1 MLPGSGSTH
10 SRARGSSCA
19 PMPEAQGKFSVCLSM
34 QRFVLFSAKA
44 LHFALSFCS
53 FLVHVHFTGKV
64 CDSPWKTLISDQY
77 IDDPPQDHQRI
88 VDIYRFKKPHSARLG
103 PFLCVRCVY
112 ARVYVGIGV
121 SMGVCAAK

>member
-1 MLPGSGSTH
+1 
-10 SRARGSSCA
+10 
-19 PMPEAQGKFSVCLSM
+19 MPEAQGKFSVCLSM

-77 IDDPPQDHQRI
+77 IDEDNLDGLTVSDRTWFMKI
-88 VDIYRFKKPHSARLG
+88 G
-103 PFLCVRCVY
+103 Y
-112 ARVYVGIGV
+112 AW
-121 SMGVCAAK
+121 AP